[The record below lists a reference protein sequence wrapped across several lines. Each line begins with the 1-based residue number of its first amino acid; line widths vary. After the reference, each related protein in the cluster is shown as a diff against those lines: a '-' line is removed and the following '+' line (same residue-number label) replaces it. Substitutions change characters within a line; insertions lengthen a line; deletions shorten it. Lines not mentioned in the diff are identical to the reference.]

1 MQFTYKARTRAGEL
15 KTGIVEARTA
25 DAAVDA
31 LQRGELIVIDVRPVG
46 GEAAPFLG
54 KQFHLFSSSVSQ
66 RDVVL
71 FSRQLATLFQAKV
84 PILQALKTLGD
95 EAENPTLAVAIG
107 NVVDDLSG
115 GASLSQ
121 AFSRHPAIFSR
132 FYLSMVRAGEE
143 SGKLE
148 DVFNYLAD
156 YLERA
161 YELASKA
168 RNAMIYPAFVFST
181 FFIVLAVMLV
191 VVIPKFTAIFDELGQ
206 KPPFYTAL
214 VISISSL
221 LRRFGVVILVFLAGG
236 AIALW
241 RYVHT
246 ERGGRWFDEVKLRTP
261 IVGSIMQKIYL
272 TRIADNL
279 ATLIVGGIPIM
290 RALEITADV
299 VANRV
304 YGDIILDA
312 RESVKAGNTI
322 SASFEKFREIPRLV
336 SQMIRV
342 GEESGRL
349 DFILKSTAHFYRR
362 EVDSLL
368 ENFVSLIEP
377 ALIVFLGVG
386 VGLLVAAVLV
396 PLYNITTAFG

>member
-1 MQFTYKARTRAGEL
+1 MQFTYKARTRRGEA
-15 KTGIVEARTA
+15 KTGTVEARTA

-31 LQRGELIVIDVRPVG
+31 LQREDLIVIDVRPAG
-46 GEAAPFLG
+46 GEILLLRKQLHVFAP
-54 KQFHLFSSSVSQ
+54 SVRQ

-84 PILQALKTLGD
+84 PILQALKTLGE
-95 EAENPTLAVAIG
+95 EAESPALQGAIG
-107 NVVDDLSG
+107 NVVEDLSG

-121 AFSRHPAIFSR
+121 AFAKHPAIFSR

-161 YELASKA
+161 YELSSKA

-181 FFIVLAVMLV
+181 FFVVLAVMLV
-191 VVIPKFTAIFDELGQ
+191 VVIPKFTAIFQELGQ
-206 KPPFYTAL
+206 QPPFYTQL
-214 VISISSL
+214 VIAVSSF
-221 LRRFGVVILVFLAGG
+221 LRRFGIFILLAIAAG

-241 RYVHT
+241 RWVRT
-246 ERGGRWFDEVKLRTP
+246 ERGGRWFDEATLRTP
-261 IVGSIMQKIYL
+261 IVGGIMKRIYL

-279 ATLIVGGIPIM
+279 ATLIVGGIPII

-299 VANRV
+299 AANRV
-304 YGDIILDA
+304 YRDIILDA

-322 SASFEKFREIPRLV
+322 SVSFEKFREIPRLV

-349 DFILKSTAHFYRR
+349 DFILKSTANFYRR
-362 EVDSLL
+362 EVDNLL

-377 ALIVFLGVG
+377 ALIVFLGIG

-396 PLYNITTAFG
+396 PLYNLTTAFG

>member
-1 MQFTYKARTRAGEL
+1 MQFTYKARTRRGEP
-15 KTGIVEARTA
+15 KAGIVEARTA

-46 GEAAPFLG
+46 GEGQLLR
-54 KQFHLFSSSVSQ
+54 KRFHLFAPSVSQ
-66 RDVVL
+66 RDVVI

-84 PILQALKTLGD
+84 PILQALKTLGE
-95 EAENPTLAVAIG
+95 EAENPTLAAAIG

-121 AFSRHPAIFSR
+121 ALGRHPAIFSR

-181 FFIVLAVMLV
+181 FFVVLTVMLV

-206 KPPFYTAL
+206 QPPFYTQL
-214 VISISSL
+214 VISISSF
-221 LRRFGVVILVFLAGG
+221 LRRFGLVILIVFVGG

-241 RYVHT
+241 RWIHT
-246 ERGGRWFDEVKLRTP
+246 ERGGRWFDEVKLRAP
-261 IVGSIMQKIYL
+261 IIGGIMQRIYL

-279 ATLIVGGIPIM
+279 ATLIVGGIPII
-290 RALEITADV
+290 RALEITSEV

-349 DFILKSTAHFYRR
+349 DFILKSTANFYRR
-362 EVDSLL
+362 EVDNLL

-396 PLYNITTAFG
+396 PLYNLTTAFG

>member
-1 MQFTYKARTRAGEL
+1 MHFSYKAGPRGGEP
-15 KTGIVEARTA
+15 KTGVVEARTA

-31 LQRGELIVIDVRPVG
+31 LQRGDLIVIDVHPIG
-46 GEAAPFLG
+46 GETPLLRQ
-54 KQFHLFSSSVSQ
+54 QFGLFTPSVSQ

-84 PILQALKTLGD
+84 PILQSLRTLGD
-95 EAENPTLAVAIG
+95 EAENPTLRSAVG
-107 NVVDDLSG
+107 NVVEDLSG

-121 AFSRHPAIFSR
+121 AFARHPAIFSK

-161 YELASKA
+161 YELSSKA

-181 FFIVLAVMLV
+181 FFIVLTVMLV

-206 KPPFYTAL
+206 QPPFYTQL
-214 VISISSL
+214 VISISSF
-221 LRRFGVVILVFLAGG
+221 LRRFGIVLLVLLMGG

-241 RYVHT
+241 RYIHT

-261 IVGSIMQKIYL
+261 IVGGIMQKIYL

-279 ATLIVGGIPIM
+279 ATLIVGGIPII

-299 VANRV
+299 VANRI

-322 SASFEKFREIPRLV
+322 SSSFEKFREIPRLV

-349 DFILKSTAHFYRR
+349 DFILKSTANFYRR
-362 EVDSLL
+362 EVDNLL

-396 PLYNITTAFG
+396 PLYNLTTAFG

>member
-1 MQFTYKARTRAGEL
+1 MQFIYKARTRAGEP
-15 KTGIVEARTA
+15 KAGTVEARTV

-31 LQRGELIVIDVRPVG
+31 LQRSDLIVIDVRPVG
-46 GEAAPFLG
+46 GGAPLLR
-54 KQFHLFSSSVSQ
+54 KQFHLFAPSVSQ
-66 RDVVL
+66 RDVVI

-84 PILQALKTLGD
+84 PILQSLKTLGD
-95 EAENPTLAVAIG
+95 EAENPTLAAAIG

-121 AFSRHPAIFSR
+121 ALGRHPAIFSR

-181 FFIVLAVMLV
+181 FFAVLTVMLV
-191 VVIPKFTAIFDELGQ
+191 VVIPKFTAIFNELGQ
-206 KPPFYTAL
+206 QPPFYTQL
-214 VISISSL
+214 VISISSF
-221 LRRFGVVILVFLAGG
+221 LRTFGIVILLALAGG
-236 AIALW
+236 AIVLW
-241 RYVHT
+241 RYIHT
-246 ERGGRWFDEVKLRTP
+246 ERGGRWFDEVKLRAP
-261 IVGSIMQKIYL
+261 IVGGIMQRIYL

-279 ATLIVGGIPIM
+279 ATLIIGGIPII
-290 RALEITADV
+290 RALEITSEV

-322 SASFEKFREIPRLV
+322 SASFEKFREIPPLV

-349 DFILKSTAHFYRR
+349 DFILKSTANFYRR
-362 EVDSLL
+362 EVDNLL

-396 PLYNITTAFG
+396 PLYNLTTAFG